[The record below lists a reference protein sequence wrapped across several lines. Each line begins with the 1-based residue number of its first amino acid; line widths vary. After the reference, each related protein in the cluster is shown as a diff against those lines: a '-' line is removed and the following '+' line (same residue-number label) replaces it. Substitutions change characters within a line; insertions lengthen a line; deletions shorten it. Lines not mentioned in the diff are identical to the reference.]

1 MKYVVILGDGM
12 ADEPIESLGGKTIL
26 QAADT
31 PNMDALSKLSEIGMV
46 HTVPDGMSPGS
57 DTANLSVLG
66 YDPKIYYS
74 GRSPLEALSIGVP
87 MKDTDIALRCNIVTI
102 SEKEGVPYEEQ
113 TIIDHSSS
121 EISTEDCAVLL
132 DAVKKELENDIFK
145 FYLGTSYRHCTIWDK
160 GEVVPLTPPHD
171 VLGQTV
177 GPNLPK
183 TEALKE
189 MMKKSYEI
197 LKNHPL
203 NIARKEKG
211 LNPANS
217 CWFWGAGTKPALS
230 SFEEKTGK
238 KGVMISAVDLLKGIA
253 VGAGMTNIIVP
264 GADGTLHTN
273 YEGKAKAAVKALVED
288 GFDFAYIHVEA
299 PDEMGHQGSIERKL
313 KAVENLDKLVIK
325 TVVEDLRASKEDFR
339 IIITPDHPTPIR
351 LRTHVAK
358 PVPYLLYDSTDELE
372 RTWDYNEA
380 DAEASKNYVANGYKL
395 IDKLFEK

>member
-113 TIIDHSSS
+113 TIIDHSSG
-121 EISTEDCAVLL
+121 EISTEDCAILL

-203 NIARKEKG
+203 NIAR
-211 LNPANS
+211 
-217 CWFWGAGTKPALS
+217 
-230 SFEEKTGK
+230 
-238 KGVMISAVDLLKGIA
+238 
-253 VGAGMTNIIVP
+253 
-264 GADGTLHTN
+264 
-273 YEGKAKAAVKALVED
+273 
-288 GFDFAYIHVEA
+288 
-299 PDEMGHQGSIERKL
+299 
-313 KAVENLDKLVIK
+313 
-325 TVVEDLRASKEDFR
+325 
-339 IIITPDHPTPIR
+339 
-351 LRTHVAK
+351 
-358 PVPYLLYDSTDELE
+358 
-372 RTWDYNEA
+372 
-380 DAEASKNYVANGYKL
+380 
-395 IDKLFEK
+395 